1 MVQLDDQEELALKG
15 FLETLEAQSFDPK
28 PKVNKERISRG
39 PEGQIIVPVI
49 LQGTSPSLSLAL
61 LMGRKA
67 DQIYKQTACRFVLAQ
82 YLEKDAQM
90 RKYVWVENSWG
101 SIT

>member
-1 MVQLDDQEELALKG
+1 MVQLHDQEELALKG
-15 FLETLEAQSFDPK
+15 FLETLQEQCFEPK
-28 PKVNKERISRG
+28 PTVDQERLSRG

-67 DQIYKQTACRFVLAQ
+67 DQIYK
-82 YLEKDAQM
+82 
-90 RKYVWVENSWG
+90 
-101 SIT
+101 